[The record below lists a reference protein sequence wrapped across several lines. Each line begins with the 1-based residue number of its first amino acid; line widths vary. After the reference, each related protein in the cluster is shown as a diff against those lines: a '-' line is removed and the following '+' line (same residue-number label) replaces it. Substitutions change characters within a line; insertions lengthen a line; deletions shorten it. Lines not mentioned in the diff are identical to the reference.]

1 MRVDAYGVACVERA
15 AVVGGMLWSA
25 EVDAV
30 VVVIGIRVVGAVDGH
45 DVMIGSAVEEMMM

>member
-1 MRVDAYGVACVERA
+1 VRVDAYGVACVERA